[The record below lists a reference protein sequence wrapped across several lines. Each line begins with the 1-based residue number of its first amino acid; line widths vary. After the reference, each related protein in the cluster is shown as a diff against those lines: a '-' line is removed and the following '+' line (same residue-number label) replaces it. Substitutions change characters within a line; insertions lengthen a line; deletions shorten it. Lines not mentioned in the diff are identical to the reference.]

1 MAFEKKGS
9 KMTDRIEKHIELK
22 TPLSRVWKALTDYQE
37 FGEWFRV
44 KLDGPFVPGQVAR
57 GSITYPGYEQYKL
70 ELIVQKMET
79 QRLFSFTWHPY
90 ALDLK
95 RDYSVEIPTLVEFR
109 LEKTEHGTLLLLV
122 ESGFDEIPNDRR
134 LEAFQMNDDGWGEQM
149 KNIRNYVEKL
159 S

>member
-1 MAFEKKGS
+1 M
-9 KMTDRIEKHIELK
+9 
-22 TPLSRVWKALTDYQE
+22 
-37 FGEWFRV
+37 
-44 KLDGPFVPGQVAR
+44 
-57 GSITYPGYEQYKL
+57 
-70 ELIVQKMET
+70 
-79 QRLFSFTWHPY
+79 
-90 ALDLK
+90 
-95 RDYSVEIPTLVEFR
+95 VEIPTLVEFR